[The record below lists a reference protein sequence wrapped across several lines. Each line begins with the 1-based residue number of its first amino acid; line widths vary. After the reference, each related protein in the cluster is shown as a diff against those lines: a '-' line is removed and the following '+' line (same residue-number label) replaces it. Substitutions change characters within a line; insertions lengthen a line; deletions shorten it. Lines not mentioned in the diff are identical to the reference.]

1 MAESGSALLLGATAL
16 GALWGAG
23 GYAILWG
30 YTPVVA
36 TRSCVDSAAG
46 LASLLPIRIV
56 LEGIHLVEAH
66 VAGHP
71 FDFSRNHDWIGFLAA
86 AVGALLLLAPAAVV
100 VRLRRRIGRR
110 ADRRGRRSPGSGEP
124 PRPGPWPP

>member
-16 GALWGAG
+16 GALWGAS

-30 YTPVVA
+30 YAPVVA
-36 TRSCVDSAAG
+36 TRSFVDSPVG
-46 LASLLPIRIV
+46 LASLLPVRIV

-100 VRLRRRIGRR
+100 LRLKGRLSRRE
-110 ADRRGRRSPGSGEP
+110 ARRGGRSPGS
-124 PRPGPWPP
+124 